1 MLIALDIC
9 LIIFFVAVLQ
19 SIFGVGVLLVG
30 TPILVLAGYPY
41 FEVLSLTLPTSM
53 VISIS
58 QVSKYYTNINWYL
71 VKKALLFTIPMI
83 PIGMIF
89 AGYLGSSVGIVMGI
103 FLFFTSFNF
112 IVKKILPPNASGG
125 RLSAVLFIMGL
136 IHGTTNL
143 GGDILPSVVN
153 QKCHLKEHKLATTA
167 AIYIMF
173 QITQITFIL
182 IKKYPVDITKS
193 GICVLIGFVAYAV
206 VGKKLFQSIKSEG
219 YTKYLRIFIRL
230 VAVMLVTIKIYNLK
244 K

>member
-1 MLIALDIC
+1 MNIALDIC
-9 LIIFFVAVLQ
+9 IIIFFVAILQ
-19 SIFGVGVLLVG
+19 SLFGVGVLLVG
-30 TPILVLAGYPY
+30 TPILMLFGYPY
-41 FEVLSLTLPTSM
+41 FEVLSLTLPTSL
-53 VISIS
+53 VISII
-58 QVSKYYTNINWYL
+58 QVSKYHKVINWYI

-89 AGYLGSSVGIVMGI
+89 AGYLGSTVSIIMGV

-112 IVKKILPPNASGG
+112 IVKRILPPNASGA
-125 RLSAVLFIMGL
+125 RLSSVLFFMGL

-153 QKCHLKEHKLATTA
+153 QKCHLKEHKIATTA

-193 GICVLIGFVAYAV
+193 GICVLIGFFAYAV
-206 VGKKLFQSIKSEG
+206 VGKRLFQSIKSEG
-219 YTKYLRIFIRL
+219 YTKHLRTFIRL
-230 VAVMLVTIKIYNLK
+230 VAILLISFKLYNLYK
-244 K
+244 